1 MLLTWGRE
9 LEGHGWQIIC
19 FHLSHRPALTCLRLA
34 ASSAPCTTAPQILPF
49 PSTAEMHQIHCQK
62 TLCHHKGRIL
72 TLSYTTTSTL
82 SYILQ
87 SSDLKQSS
95 ALSAKSCDENAPY
108 PDHPGIAACCT
119 QQGLEQKLCLAALH
133 QPPKE
138 FPTYVEPLNDELCEA
153 FKKDPQDF
161 ADRFTH
167 EYSSNYGQAPLPV
180 LVGSI
185 KSYLS
190 MVGTCCISPSPT
202 VCFLKERLERK
213 TLSILTTMSN
223 RICSR
228 YTVYGKEK
236 SKFSTLI
243 KFAQKIPSASFE
255 DISPLAEDSHEVFSK
270 CCNSMAED
278 CMQKELSE
286 LTTKICTKLSSKND
300 KFSDCCK
307 GKNLLENYL
316 CMYSLPPAKS
326 PQLPEIQRPTDEQL
340 CTADESHQSDR
351 FIFETARRQTNIPEV
366 FLSKVYDAA
375 HKLANGCCTS
385 ADSVAC
391 VSSKRPQL
399 RGEIVKF
406 LAKAKELCGEYNDL
420 TFLEF
425 KQRLKESFSKTMPD
439 ATPASLTE
447 LVEQRA
453 NFASTCCIMNAPP
466 MYCGV
471 KINTEVGHTCD
482 HDSCML
488 I

>member
-1 MLLTWGRE
+1 MKVVIVLLLAVVSLGHAEHRGRDYVRDKICQE
-9 LEGHGWQIIC
+9 FNILGKDNFRSLAIILNSKK
-19 FHLSHRPALTCLRLA
+19 FSNATFEEISHLVKEVVSLAETC
-34 ASSAPCTTAPQILPF
+34 CV
-49 PSTAEMHQIHCQK
+49 
-62 TLCHHKGRIL
+62 KGADPNCYE
-72 TLSYTTTSTL
+72 TG
-82 SYILQ
+82 
-87 SSDLKQSS
+87 SS
-95 ALSAKSCDENAPY
+95 ALSVKSCDENAPY

-119 QQGLEQKLCLAALH
+119 QQGLERKLCLAALH

-138 FPTYVEPLNDELCEA
+138 FPTYVEPSNEELCEA

-228 YTVYGKEK
+228 YAVYGKEK
-236 SKFSTLI
+236 SNFSILTM
-243 KFAQKIPSASFE
+243 FAQKIPSASFE
-255 DISPLAEDSHEVFSK
+255 DISPLAEDSAEVFSK
-270 CCNSMAED
+270 CCSAMAED

-286 LTTKICTKLSSKND
+286 LTTKICTKLSSKD
-300 KFSDCCK
+300 EKISDCCK

-316 CMYSLPPAKS
+316 CMYSLQPAKS

-340 CTADESHQSDR
+340 CTDAGSHQMDQYT
-351 FIFETARRQTNIPEV
+351 FEMARRRTNIPEV
-366 FLSKVYDAA
+366 FLSKVYDAT
-375 HKLANGCCTS
+375 HNLLNRCCTT
-385 ADSVAC
+385 ADLIDC

-399 RGEIVKF
+399 RGEIIKF
-406 LAKAKELCGEYNDL
+406 LAKADELCGEYNDL

-425 KQRLKESFSKTMPD
+425 KQKLKESFSKTMPD

-447 LVEQRA
+447 LVERRA
-453 NFASTCCIMNAPP
+453 DFASTCCIMNAPP
-466 MYCGV
+466 VYCGL
-471 KINTEVGHTCD
+471 KINAEVGHTCD